1 MTDATQDPDQRYS
14 VEQAGEYIELAT
26 SIEQH
31 GRDRLSYEQLVEVA
45 AEVGV
50 SEEALRAAMEQAE
63 RERLRQDLAS
73 GSGWRAVA
81 DRCLEILC
89 LKPATPPRERPNG

>member
-1 MTDATQDPDQRYS
+1 MTTTTPPSNERYS
-14 VEQAGEYIELAT
+14 AEQAGEYVGLAT

-31 GRDRLSYEQLVEVA
+31 LHEGLSDQQLVEVA

-50 SEEALRAAMEQAE
+50 SEEALRMAMEQAE
-63 RERLRQDLAS
+63 AESRPQSEAT
-73 GSGWRAVA
+73 GSSWRTVA

-89 LKPATPPRERPNG
+89 LKSTGQGSTSPYT